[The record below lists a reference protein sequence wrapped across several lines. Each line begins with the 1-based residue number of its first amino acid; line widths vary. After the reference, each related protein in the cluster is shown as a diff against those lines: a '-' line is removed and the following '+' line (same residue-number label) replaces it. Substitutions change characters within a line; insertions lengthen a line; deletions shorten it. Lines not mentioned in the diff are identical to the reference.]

1 MEEFIV
7 LFGHKSFKKILHKN
21 KAVDNADEEMLNKG
35 GWKCQLHS
43 ETPWRLDQKKCL
55 FKKKKN
61 FSHNLKHFSSKFIIK
76 LEKIISLN
84 AG

>member
-43 ETPWRLDQKKCL
+43 EISMETWSKKNVYL
-55 FKKKKN
+55 KKKKFQPQFKTLFQQIYN
-61 FSHNLKHFSSKFIIK
+61 
-76 LEKIISLN
+76 
-84 AG
+84 

>member
-43 ETPWRLDQKKCL
+43 EISMETWSKKM
-55 FKKKKN
+55 FIKN
-61 FSHNLKHFSSKFIIK
+61 FFSATI
-76 LEKIISLN
+76 
-84 AG
+84 

>member
-1 MEEFIV
+1 MEDFIV

-43 ETPWRLDQKKCL
+43 EISLETWS
-55 FKKKKN
+55 KKKVYLKN
-61 FSHNLKHFSSKFIIK
+61 HFQLQFKTLFQQIY
-76 LEKIISLN
+76 N
-84 AG
+84 

>member
-1 MEEFIV
+1 MLMKKCLIKV
-7 LFGHKSFKKILHKN
+7 GGNVSCTVKS
-21 KAVDNADEEMLNKG
+21 
-35 GWKCQLHS
+35 S
-43 ETPWRLDQKKCL
+43 PWRLDQKKCL